1 MQCFIYRCSLK
12 PDMYIY
18 LAEEDVFD
26 NVPKEIFNSLG
37 IVEFSMELEVKADT
51 KLSREDTG
59 TVISNL
65 KEHGFHIQL
74 AGDESV
80 EAIMSRIAEARDSEN
95 SNKK

>member
-1 MQCFIYRCSLK
+1 MDCFIYRCNLK

-18 LAEEDVFD
+18 LAEEDDFD
-26 NVPKEIFNSLG
+26 CVPKEIFSSLG
-37 IVEFSMELEVKADT
+37 IVEFSMELDITPDT
-51 KLSREDTG
+51 KLAREDAE

-80 EAIMSRIAEARDSEN
+80 EDIMARIAASNGYKN
-95 SNKK
+95 SRK